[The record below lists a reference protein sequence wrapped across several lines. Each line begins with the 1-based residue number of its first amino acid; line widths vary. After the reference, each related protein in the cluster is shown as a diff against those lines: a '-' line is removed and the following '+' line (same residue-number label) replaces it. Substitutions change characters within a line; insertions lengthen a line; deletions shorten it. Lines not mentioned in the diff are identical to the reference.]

1 MILGNEASEGS
12 ETAST
17 RRNAEIRRA
26 SSSLAEPEAPAP
38 AAPPPARKARRR
50 KDKDKSVT
58 APPPPPP
65 PQQKKKKNKKGKR
78 GAVSDDETP
87 AMACTG
93 CGATFPSRSKL
104 FAHLKANPGH
114 AKLKR

>member
-1 MILGNEASEGS
+1 MGS
-12 ETAST
+12 GDVYK
-17 RRNAEIRRA
+17 RQ
-26 SSSLAEPEAPAP
+26 
-38 AAPPPARKARRR
+38 R
-50 KDKDKSVT
+50 KDKDKSVPAT
-58 APPPPPP
+58 PPPP

-78 GAVSDDETP
+78 GGAVSDDDVP